1 MLHETPG
8 QLGSPALA
16 LPSTSL
22 PEQKAGRD
30 LGQGR
35 REIKMKVQKGK
46 QKAKGEEARMWVG
59 VLTQG

>member
-8 QLGSPALA
+8 QLGSPTLA
-16 LPSTSL
+16 LPSTNL

-30 LGQGR
+30 LGQGKS
-35 REIKMKVQKGK
+35 EIKMKVQKGK
-46 QKAKGEEARMWVG
+46 KKAKGEDERIWVE